1 MSTIKITLKNKIT
14 NNSIQVGDTAYFIT
28 PTTDETIDSVTSTLP
43 NGFVVQDNNSMK
55 EIGKIKKIT
64 TDTIHIDNP
73 TNTPSSDDFIMFS
86 KIKSVNNSSLLGYY
100 AEVKLNN
107 NSMDKVEL
115 FSLSSEIAVSSK

>member
-43 NGFVVQDNNSMK
+43 NGFIVQDNNSMK

-73 TNTPSSDDFIMFS
+73 TNIPSSDDFIMFS